1 MFHNLKNNDADL
13 SLQNFEIF
21 DFKIKV
27 IPNRLEKHMSF
38 SLDNK
43 LVYNDSFHF
52 LNSLLNSLVKKLA
65 KND

>member
-1 MFHNLKNNDADL
+1 MFHNLKNNDAGL
-13 SLQNFEIF
+13 SLQNLEKF

-38 SLDNK
+38 RLDDK
-43 LVYNDSFHF
+43 LVYNDSFQF

>member
-1 MFHNLKNNDADL
+1 MFHNLKSNDAGL
-13 SLQNFEIF
+13 SLQNLEKF

-38 SLDNK
+38 GLDDK
-43 LVYNDSFHF
+43 LVYNDSFQF

-65 KND
+65 KNN